1 MSISGIP
8 WIGLAALQPQQCHQL
23 AWFLYGWVEREHVL
37 NMNAFADWW
46 IQAFAPSAGRF
57 SPRRSSASDA
67 VSGRPRDPCCPP
79 KAFARGIDQAR
90 LVVPVTSSP
99 PGTDGRSS

>member
-37 NMNAFADWW
+37 NMNAFL
-46 IQAFAPSAGRF
+46 QTGGYRRSRRAGRS
-57 SPRRSSASDA
+57 SPRLSSACDA
-67 VSGRPRDPCCPP
+67 VSGRPREPSCPS
-79 KAFARGIDQAR
+79 KAFARH
-90 LVVPVTSSP
+90 
-99 PGTDGRSS
+99 RSSQTGSAGDVVAARH